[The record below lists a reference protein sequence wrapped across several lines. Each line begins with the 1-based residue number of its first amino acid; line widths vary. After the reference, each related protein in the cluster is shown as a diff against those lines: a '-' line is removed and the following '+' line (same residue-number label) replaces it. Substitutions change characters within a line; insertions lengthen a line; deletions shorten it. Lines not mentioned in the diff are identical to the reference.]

1 MCLLTHR
8 LPSRFA
14 KTYDRQKIRTIS
26 QQYNTIQMIRQYQ
39 FLPKDA
45 AFQKR
50 VLRACLD
57 LLEAES
63 GPVLK
68 DYPEVVPADMAT
80 DEMIGMA

>member
-1 MCLLTHR
+1 
-8 LPSRFA
+8 
-14 KTYDRQKIRTIS
+14 
-26 QQYNTIQMIRQYQ
+26 MIRQYQ